1 MRLVLGFFILGVLFC
16 VYWFGVAALLRQP
29 PKGDALQN
37 AQVAQISVSG
47 FPRRFAITLDQPAL
61 PAQGWSAPWLR
72 ADVPVY
78 WPFSATGTLP
88 GAQTLRFR
96 GTDWSSTG
104 PDMWFAGRTDFSLTL
119 HAAHLEGQSLR
130 VAGAG
135 LTATL
140 GPFKLAL
147 TPGDT
152 PTTRRLRLTLSSLEL
167 AALSVPV
174 SDVQMEMAISFDRT
188 PDLRGNARIRAI
200 GLDGTRFDWGNT
212 RIAASGTLTPRDD
225 GRLDGAITLE
235 ITGWSRVLDRLQTM
249 GLLPPDQVPMLRMM
263 AQNMS
268 ADERL
273 ILPLTLSGS
282 VLGLGPLALLDLGRF

>member
-1 MRLVLGFFILGVLFC
+1 MRLVLGLSILGVLFSA
-16 VYWFGVAALLRQP
+16 YWFGVAALLRQP
-29 PKGDALQN
+29 AKAVAMQD

-47 FPRRFAITLDQPAL
+47 FPRRFAIRLDQPAL

-96 GTDWSSTG
+96 GTDWSTKG
-104 PDMWFAGRTDFSLTL
+104 PDLWFAGRTDLSLTL
-119 HAAHLEGQSLR
+119 HAAHLGGQSLR

-135 LTATL
+135 LTAAL

-152 PTTRRLRLTLSSLEL
+152 PTTRNLRLTLSSLEL
-167 AALSVPV
+167 AALPVPV
-174 SDVQMEMAISFDRT
+174 SDVRVQMAMSFDRA
-188 PDLRGNARIRAI
+188 PDLRGNARIKAI

-212 RIAASGTLTPRDD
+212 RIAASGTLTPRED
-225 GRLDGAITLE
+225 GRLDGAVTLE

-263 AQNMS
+263 AQSMS
-268 ADERL
+268 TDERL
-273 ILPLTLSGS
+273 TLPLTLNGS
-282 VLGLGPLALLDLGRF
+282 IIGLGPLALLDLGRF